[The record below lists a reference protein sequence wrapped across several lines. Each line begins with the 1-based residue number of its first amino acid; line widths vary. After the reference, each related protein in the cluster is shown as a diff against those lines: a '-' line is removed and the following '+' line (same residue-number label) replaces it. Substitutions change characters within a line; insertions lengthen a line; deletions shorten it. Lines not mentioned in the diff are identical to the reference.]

1 MNKTKKFIL
10 IVIILTLVTMACNAP
25 GNSTL
30 SDVDKQ
36 STAVAETVAAQMATQ
51 NPEQSQTQDA
61 LLTQSPEITS
71 TFTPEPSMTIPPTAT
86 VTVTPTLTPTA
97 TATSV
102 PCNRASFV
110 SDVTYPD
117 GSEVTINNGFV
128 KTWRLQNTG
137 SCTWTSGYKL
147 IFSNGDRMGAPDEV
161 VLTGGTVA
169 PGQTVDVSVNL
180 TAPDTVGTYKG
191 YFKLKSSDGSVF
203 GIGASGT
210 NSFYVEIKAVSL
222 FFIITPLVIT
232 PLVIVTPQATVTYSI
247 QRNCSGKYYL
257 KFRIQNTG
265 SVNIESYSITAKDIS
280 GNQTTNNSGNV
291 FGTTNDCISLAK
303 MTIAPGEVGYVTSG
317 AFNFQ
322 MIGSN
327 VTATIKLHALD
338 NQSGFYTEKTLN
350 FVE

>member
-10 IVIILTLVTMACNAP
+10 IIVILTLVTMACNTP
-25 GNSTL
+25 GNSAL
-30 SDVDKQ
+30 SDTDKQ
-36 STAVAETVAAQMATQ
+36 STAVAETVAAQLAAQ
-51 NPEQSQTQDA
+51 NPDQTQSQTQP
-61 LLTQSPEITS
+61 LEITS

-161 VLTGGTVA
+161 VLTGGTVT

-232 PLVIVTPQATVTYSI
+232 PLVIVTPQATVTYTE
-247 QRNCSGKYYL
+247 QLACGGKYYL
-257 KFRIQNTG
+257 KFRVQNTG
-265 SVNIESYSITAKDIS
+265 SIDIQSYSITAKDIS
-280 GNQTTNNSGNV
+280 GNQTTNNSQNG
-291 FGTTNDCISLAK
+291 FGAASACLSLLK
-303 MTIAPGEVGYVTSG
+303 DPIAPGEVGFVTSG

-327 VTATIKLHALD
+327 VTATIKLYGLD
-338 NQSGFYTEKTLN
+338 NQTGFHTEKTLN